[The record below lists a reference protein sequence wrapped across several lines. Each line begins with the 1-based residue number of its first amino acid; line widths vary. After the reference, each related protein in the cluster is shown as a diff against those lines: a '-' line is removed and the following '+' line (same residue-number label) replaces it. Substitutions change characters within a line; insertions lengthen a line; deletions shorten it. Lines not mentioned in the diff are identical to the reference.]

1 MSTHAD
7 SKPWTVPALAEAKRN
22 GQKLV
27 MLTAYDAAFAG
38 TKDNKAFN
46 AVTEGFLGQC
56 LGGRSQPIGSDFTGS
71 SIQVPAGADG
81 VPGLAEALKSHTA
94 EVKK

>member
-1 MSTHAD
+1 MSQENT
-7 SKPWTVPALAEAKRN
+7 AKV
-22 GQKLV
+22 LDF
-27 MLTAYDAAFAG
+27 TSAG
-38 TKDNKAFN
+38 VSEKEMAFN

-56 LGGRSQPIGSDFTGS
+56 LGGRSQPIGSDFAGS

>member
-1 MSTHAD
+1 MGVLAQAGGGAACQARGTGGFVGGALHARQGGGA
-7 SKPWTVPALAEAKRN
+7 KALHR
-22 GQKLV
+22 
-27 MLTAYDAAFAG
+27 
-38 TKDNKAFN
+38 
-46 AVTEGFLGQC
+46 LGQC
-56 LGGRSQPIGSDFTGS
+56 LGGRSQPIGSDFAGS